1 MSADSKPYH
10 EMSLAEY
17 ASTAHS
23 QAVPKWSILAMS
35 PDEYTVSS
43 LCRLSG
49 AQLRALAFL
58 WDVRREG
65 SKEIVANRI
74 IKRHHFRRMLSEA
87 TEESLASRPRKE
99 LASIAQEAG
108 IYHPWLNRREMAR
121 QLTDWRRAGRERVR
135 IEIAKARHERVVQ
148 KAARSGHYVPPENL
162 ERYGFDAHGEYEPM
176 IFGVPQSRASRTAP
190 EAIAVAKELSKEEFV
205 AWIKANPGPAARLVF
220 IEPGILGDG
229 GSLFWKIVQAAAAP
243 ADVPSLFAGL

>member
-1 MSADSKPYH
+1 MSGAPKPYH
-10 EMSLAEY
+10 EMSFTEY
-17 ASTAHS
+17 ADTAHS
-23 QAVPKWSILAMS
+23 QTVPKWSILAMS
-35 PDEYTVSS
+35 ADEYTVSS

-49 AQLRALAFL
+49 EQLRALAFL

-74 IKRHHFRRMLSEA
+74 IKRHQFRRMLSEA

-121 QLTDWRRAGRERVR
+121 QLMDWRRAGRERVR

-162 ERYGFDAHGEYEPM
+162 ERYGFDAHGEYEPV

-190 EAIAVAKELSKEEFV
+190 EAIAAAKELSKEEFM

-229 GSLFWKIVQAAAAP
+229 GSLFWKTVQAAAAP
-243 ADVPSLFAGL
+243 VDAPPLFAGL